1 MALTGLISY
10 FCLPKKQTIYKSMAT
25 DTNLLS
31 ARLNALSES
40 ETLAMTKKARELAA
54 QGHKVISLS
63 VGEPD
68 FQTPQHVKDAAKKA
82 IDDGFSFYSPVPG
95 FPDLRQAIADK
106 LKKENNL
113 DFGPENIVVSTGAKQ
128 SIANVLLSIV
138 NPGEEV
144 IIFAP
149 YWVSYVEMVK
159 LAEGRSVIVSGSLE
173 NDFKV
178 TAAQLEKAIT
188 PKTKAILFSSPCNPT
203 GSVFTEKELR
213 AIGDVVAKHKNI
225 VVIADEI
232 YEYINFEGSHFSI
245 GSIPAIK
252 DQVVTVNGFSKGY
265 AMTGWRVGYIGAPK
279 LIAAACD
286 KIQGQV
292 TSGTCSIAQK
302 AAVAA
307 YKGDL
312 TAPKEMAKAYLRR
325 RDLVVGML
333 KEIPGLKVNTPQGAF
348 YSFPDVSAYLGK
360 SVNGQKI
367 NTAAELSMFILND
380 VFVSTVGGD
389 AFGAP
394 NNIRISFAAS
404 DENLIEAVNRI
415 KTCLAKLQ

>member
-1 MALTGLISY
+1 
-10 FCLPKKQTIYKSMAT
+10 MAT

-213 AIGDVVAKHKNI
+213 AIGEVVAKHKNI

-245 GSIPAIK
+245 GSIPEIK
-252 DQVVTVNGFSKGY
+252 DQVVTVNGFSKGF

-279 LIAAACD
+279 VIAAACD

-302 AAVAA
+302 ASVAA
-307 YKGDL
+307 LKGDL
-312 TAPKEMAKAYLRR
+312 SAPKEMAKAYLRR

>member
-1 MALTGLISY
+1 
-10 FCLPKKQTIYKSMAT
+10 MAT
-25 DTNLLS
+25 DNNLLS

-213 AIGDVVAKHKNI
+213 AIGEVVAKHKNI

-245 GSIPAIK
+245 GSIAEIK
-252 DQVVTVNGFSKGY
+252 DQVVTVNGFSKGF

-279 LIAAACD
+279 IIAAACD

-302 AAVAA
+302 ASVAA
-307 YKGDL
+307 LKGDL
-312 TAPKEMAKAYLRR
+312 SAPKEMAKAYLRR

>member
-1 MALTGLISY
+1 
-10 FCLPKKQTIYKSMAT
+10 MAT
-25 DTNLLS
+25 DNNLLS

-54 QGHKVISLS
+54 LGHKVISLS

-203 GSVFTEKELR
+203 GSVFSEKELR
-213 AIGDVVAKHKNI
+213 EIGDVVAKHKNI
-225 VVIADEI
+225 IVIADEI

-279 LIAAACD
+279 AIAAACD

-348 YSFPDVSAYLGK
+348 YSFPDVSAYIGK

>member
-1 MALTGLISY
+1 MNT
-10 FCLPKKQTIYKSMAT
+10 AT
-25 DTNLLS
+25 EIELLS
-31 ARLNALSES
+31 ERLRALSES

-68 FQTPQHVKDAAKKA
+68 FQTPQHIKDAAKKA
-82 IDDGFSFYSPVPG
+82 IDDGFTFYTPVPG
-95 FPDLRQAIADK
+95 YPELRKAIAEK
-106 LKKENNL
+106 LNRDNGLEYTA
-113 DFGPENIVVSTGAKQ
+113 DNIVVSTGAKQ
-128 SIANVLLSIV
+128 SIANVLLSV
-138 NPGEEV
+138 VDPGDEV

-159 LAEGRSVIVSGSLE
+159 LAEGTSVIVNGTID

-178 TAAQLEKAIT
+178 TAEDLEKAVT

-203 GSVFTEKELR
+203 GAVFTKKELS
-213 AIGDVVAKHKNI
+213 AIAEVVAKHDRI
-225 VVIADEI
+225 IVIADEI

-252 DQVVTVNGFSKGY
+252 DRVVTVNGFSKGY

-279 LIAAACD
+279 WIAAACD

-302 AAVAA
+302 AALAA
-307 YKGDL
+307 ITGDL
-312 TAPKEMAKAYLRR
+312 KAAKEMSAAYLRR
-325 RDLVVGML
+325 RDLVLGLL
-333 KEIPGLKVNTPQGAF
+333 KEIPGIKINLPQGAF
-348 YSFPDVSAYLGK
+348 YSFPDISSYIGK
-360 SVNGQKI
+360 SYNGTTIQK
-367 NTAAELSMFILND
+367 ASDLAMFLLNEGH
-380 VFVSTVGGD
+380 VATVGGD

-394 NNIRISFAAS
+394 NCIRISFAAS
-404 DENLIEAVNRI
+404 DENLKEAVKRI
-415 KTCLAKLQ
+415 KECLAKLK

>member
-1 MALTGLISY
+1 
-10 FCLPKKQTIYKSMAT
+10 MAT
-25 DTNLLS
+25 DTHLLS

-54 QGHKVISLS
+54 LGHKVISLS

-203 GSVFTEKELR
+203 GSVFSEKELR

-279 LIAAACD
+279 VIAAACD

-404 DENLIEAVNRI
+404 DENLVEAVNRI
-415 KTCLAKLQ
+415 KACLAKLQ

>member
-1 MALTGLISY
+1 M
-10 FCLPKKQTIYKSMAT
+10 
-25 DTNLLS
+25 NLLS
-31 ARLNALSES
+31 QRLNALAES

-68 FQTPQHVKDAAKKA
+68 FPTPQYIKDAANKA
-82 IDDGFSFYSPVPG
+82 MEEGFTTYSPVPG
-95 FPDLRQAIADK
+95 YPDLRKAIAEKFKRDNG
-106 LKKENNL
+106 LNWEM
-113 DFGPENIVVSTGAKQ
+113 ENIVVSTGAKQ

-138 NPGEEV
+138 DPGEEV

-149 YWVSYVEMVK
+149 YWVSYIEMVK
-159 LAEGRSVIVSGSLE
+159 LAEGTPVIVSGGIE

-178 TAAQLEKAIT
+178 TAEQVAKAIT
-188 PKTKAILFSSPCNPT
+188 PKTKAILFSTPCNPT

-213 AIGDVVAKHKNI
+213 AIGEVVAKHEKI

-245 GSIPAIK
+245 GTIDALK
-252 DQVVTVNGFSKGY
+252 ERVVTVNGVSKGF

-279 LIAAACD
+279 YIAAACD

-302 AAVAA
+302 ASLAAVS
-307 YKGDL
+307 GDL
-312 TAPKEMAKAYLRR
+312 TAPKEMAEAYRRR
-325 RDLVVGML
+325 RDLVIGLL
-333 KEIPGLKVNTPQGAF
+333 KEIPGLKVNVPTGAF
-348 YSFPDVSAYLGK
+348 YAFPDVSAYLGK
-360 SVNGQKI
+360 T
-367 NTAAELSMFILND
+367 TAGGEKLEKASDLSMHILND
-380 VFVSTVGGD
+380 VFVSSVGGD

-394 NNIRISFAAS
+394 NCIRISFAAS
-404 DENLIEAVNRI
+404 DDNLKEALRRI
-415 KTCLAKLQ
+415 KECLAKLK